1 MGVILTK
8 LLTAMILQVPLW
20 GQVVGALFLHLSR
33 RSREDPHCYWGTAF
47 FWKVNDLKETKV
59 KVICFDK
66 SWRVK
71 KIGMIFLVLVSWFL
85 FLCCYVGCI
94 RCYVCG
100 ITIVHKYMR
109 FRWNCFFGKAK
120 KNKLQ
125 ILWGAKTAQGGTFQD
140 GHLFK
145 MVSQKAVELLEVPY
159 GGYIPALREELSD
172 WSSKD

>member
-59 KVICFDK
+59 KVICIDK

-71 KIGMIFLVLVSWFL
+71 KIGMILLVLVSWFL

-109 FRWNCFFGKAK
+109 FRWNCFLVKQRKQAADSMGCQ
-120 KNKLQ
+120 NNPRGH
-125 ILWGAKTAQGGTFQD
+125 ISRWPSVQD
-140 GHLFK
+140 GLTE
-145 MVSQKAVELLEVPY
+145 SSWT
-159 GGYIPALREELSD
+159 LRGPI
-172 WSSKD
+172 

>member
-33 RSREDPHCYWGTAF
+33 RSQEDPHCCWGTAF
-47 FWKVNDLKETKV
+47 FWKVNDLKETKE
-59 KVICFDK
+59 KVICIDK

-71 KIGMIFLVLVSWFL
+71 KIGMILLVLVSWFL

-120 KNKLQ
+120 KTSCRFYGVPKQ
-125 ILWGAKTAQGGTFQD
+125 PKGA
-140 GHLFK
+140 HFK
-145 MVSQKAVELLEVPY
+145 MAICS
-159 GGYIPALREELSD
+159 R
-172 WSSKD
+172 WSHRKQLNC